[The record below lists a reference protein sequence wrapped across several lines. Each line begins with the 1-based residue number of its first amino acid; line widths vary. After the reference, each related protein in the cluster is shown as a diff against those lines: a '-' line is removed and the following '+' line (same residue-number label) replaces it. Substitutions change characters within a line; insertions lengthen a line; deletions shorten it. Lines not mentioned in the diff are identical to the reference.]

1 MIKNIIIIIFIT
13 IIISYLFDVH
23 INKEQFEDNS
33 GRITITYC
41 MPNGYCD

>member
-1 MIKNIIIIIFIT
+1 MTKNIIIIISIT
-13 IIISYLFDVH
+13 IIIFYLFDVK

-41 MPNGYCD
+41 LPYGICN